1 VLELPDRLYSPHSVA
16 AEEAKRLDSTGA
28 VKRCCRNDLYTS
40 TDSSHDAPYTS
51 REYGQAVFETG
62 PTIDMGSVKAQGS
75 KAKPVNGSEPPRATR
90 ARDQTTQRVATSSH
104 IRSPIEGTQCSQASY
119 LSLDQE
125 ISFTPLC
132 GLASNRSGFLR
143 GLPGEEA

>member
-28 VKRCCRNDLYTS
+28 VKRCCKNDLYTS

-75 KAKPVNGSEPPRATR
+75 KAKPVNGSKPPRATR
-90 ARDQTTQRVATSSH
+90 ARAKATQGVASSYC
-104 IRSPIEGTQCSQASY
+104 IRSPIEETRH
-119 LSLDQE
+119 
-125 ISFTPLC
+125 I
-132 GLASNRSGFLR
+132 
-143 GLPGEEA
+143 